1 MNDRLL
7 LLDGHSLAFRSFFA
21 IPAENF
27 HTAQGQYTNA
37 IHGFLSTLI
46 KLYSEEHPTHVAV
59 AFDLPG
65 GTFRTREYAEYKA
78 GRAET
83 PAEFQGQI
91 GLIKEALD
99 ALGIAWVT
107 KDQIEADDII
117 ATLATRGRDAGMEVV
132 ISSGDKDAYQLVG
145 EGVTLLYPIPR
156 GEMRRM
162 DEAGVVKQ
170 TGVTPTQYP
179 DMSALVGEKAD
190 NLPGVPKV
198 GPKTAKKWI
207 DAYGDLD
214 GILSHADEITGKVGE
229 SLREHADLA
238 RRNRKL
244 NELLRNADLDVELAD
259 LVPGGLDREAV
270 HQLFDTLEFNRLRDR
285 VFSVFRADGEED
297 NTPNIDLEAVEIGPG
312 ELADFLSKHGSE
324 PLGIIP
330 GSPLGLGGSAA
341 AAYLTDPNKE
351 DLEALTSW
359 LADKEH
365 PKVVHGAKD
374 AVRELARRF
383 EAKVEGI
390 TCDTELAA
398 YLLHP
403 DQRDYELG
411 DLVSRYT
418 SMSLPQV
425 EEGTL
430 DLDLGGG
437 GQGDAAGLRAAA
449 LVPLSQALMK
459 ELRER
464 DEMELLTGLEMPLT
478 RILRDMEDR
487 GIAVDQ
493 QVFNSLFD
501 NFDARVN
508 HAAER
513 AWEAAGYEMNL
524 SSPKALQKVLFEDM
538 GLPKTRAT
546 KTGYTTN
553 AEALTD
559 LAAKLAGREDAEA
572 ERGLEFLGQLLEHR
586 DAIKLR
592 QSVEGLRKAIGA
604 DGRIHTTFQQTVAG
618 TGRLSSTNP
627 NLQNIHARTE
637 EGLKIREAFVPGE
650 GFTSLLTADY
660 SQIEM
665 RLMAHQSGDAALI
678 QAFIDGEDLHSY
690 VASHVYGISPDE
702 VTSAQRSKIKAMSY
716 GLAYGLSAFGLSRQL
731 RIDQREA
738 QSLMD
743 DYFQRFGA
751 VRDYLDSVVAQAR
764 KDGYTSTLL
773 GRRRYLPDLYASNHQ
788 RRQAAER
795 MALNAP
801 IQGSAADIIKIAM
814 LRTEEA
820 LASGGFASQM
830 LLQVHDELVLEVA
843 DGEEEAVTELVETQM
858 GEAVEL
864 SVPLSVSVGIG
875 PNWRAAA
882 H

>member
-21 IPAENF
+21 IPADNF

-37 IHGFLSTLI
+37 IHGFLSTLV
-46 KLYSEEHPTHVAV
+46 KLYSEEQPTHVAV

-83 PAEFQGQI
+83 PPEFSGQI
-91 GLIKEALD
+91 DLIKEALD
-99 ALGIAWVT
+99 ALGISWVT

-117 ATLATRGRDAGMEVV
+117 ATLATRGRDAGMDVI
-132 ISSGDKDAYQLVG
+132 ISSGDKDAYQLVD
-145 EGVTLLYPIPR
+145 EGITLLYPIPR
-156 GEMRRM
+156 GDMRRM
-162 DEAGVVKQ
+162 DIDGVVKQ

-179 DMSALVGEKAD
+179 DMAALVGEKAD

-207 DAYGDLD
+207 DAYGDLE

-244 NELLRNADLDVELAD
+244 NELLRDADLGVEIED
-259 LVPGGLDREAV
+259 LVPSGLDREAV

-285 VFSVFRADGEED
+285 VLGVFPGGDEE
-297 NTPNIDLEAVEIGPG
+297 PAEQQVEIEATEISGG
-312 ELADFLSKHGSE
+312 LADFLKKVGDE
-324 PLGIIP
+324 PLGITP
-330 GSPLGLGGSAA
+330 GPILGLGGAEV
-341 AAYLTDPNKE
+341 AAYLSEPTDSDLAALKDWLEDENRPKILHEAKE
-351 DLEALTSW
+351 
-359 LADKEH
+359 
-365 PKVVHGAKD
+365 G
-374 AVRELARRF
+374 VRELIRRYD
-383 EAKVEGI
+383 AHPEGI

-403 DQRDYELG
+403 DQRDYDLA

-418 SMSLPQV
+418 SMTLHQV

-430 DLDLGGG
+430 DIDLGGG
-437 GQGDAAGLRAAA
+437 GAGEAAAIRAAA
-449 LVPLSQALMK
+449 LVPLSRALMK

-464 DEMELLTGLEMPLT
+464 DEIDLLTGVEMPLT
-478 RILRDMEDR
+478 GILRDMEDR
-487 GIAVDQ
+487 GIAVDRE
-493 QVFNSLFD
+493 VFDTLFE

-513 AWEAAGYEMNL
+513 AWEAAGYQMNL

-559 LAAKLAGREDAEA
+559 LAAKLSGREDAEA

-592 QSVEGLRKAIGA
+592 QSVEGLRKATGD

-637 EGLKIREAFVPGE
+637 AGLKIREAFVPGE
-650 GFTSLLTADY
+650 GYESLLTADY

-690 VASHVYGISPDE
+690 VASHVYRISPEE
-702 VTSAQRSKIKAMSY
+702 VTPAQRSKIKAMSY

-731 RIDQREA
+731 RIEQREA
-738 QSLMD
+738 QELMD

-820 LASGGFASQM
+820 LREGGFSSRM

-843 DGEEEAVTELVETQM
+843 AGEEEAVTDLVRTQM

-875 PNWRAAA
+875 KNWRAAA

>member
-21 IPAENF
+21 IPADNF

-37 IHGFLSTLI
+37 IHGFLSTLV
-46 KLYSEEHPTHVAV
+46 KLYSEEQPTHVAV

-83 PAEFQGQI
+83 PPEFSGQI
-91 GLIKEALD
+91 DLIKEALD
-99 ALGIAWVT
+99 ALGISWVT

-117 ATLATRGRDAGMEVV
+117 ATLATRGRDAGMDVI
-132 ISSGDKDAYQLVG
+132 ISSGDKDAYQLVD
-145 EGVTLLYPIPR
+145 EGITLLYPIPR
-156 GEMRRM
+156 GDMRRM
-162 DEAGVVKQ
+162 DIDGVVKQ
-170 TGVTPTQYP
+170 TGVTPAQYP
-179 DMSALVGEKAD
+179 DMAALVGEKAD

-198 GPKTAKKWI
+198 GSKTAKKWI
-207 DAYGDLD
+207 DAYGDLE

-244 NELLRNADLDVELAD
+244 NELLRDADLGVEIDD
-259 LVPGGLDREAV
+259 LVPSGLDREAV

-285 VFSVFRADGEED
+285 VLGVFPGGDEE
-297 NTPNIDLEAVEIGPG
+297 PAEQEVEIEATEISGG
-312 ELADFLSKHGSE
+312 LAEFLKKVGDE
-324 PLGIIP
+324 PLGITP
-330 GSPLGLGGSAA
+330 GPILGLGEAEV
-341 AAYLTDPNKE
+341 AAYLSEPTDSDLATLKE
-351 DLEALTSW
+351 WLEDENRPKILHKA
-359 LADKEH
+359 KE
-365 PKVVHGAKD
+365 G
-374 AVRELARRF
+374 VRELIRRYG
-383 EAKVEGI
+383 AHPEGI

-403 DQRDYELG
+403 DQRDYDLA

-418 SMSLPQV
+418 SMTLHQV

-430 DLDLGGG
+430 DIDLGGG
-437 GQGDAAGLRAAA
+437 GAGEAAAIRAAA
-449 LVPLSQALMK
+449 LVPLSRALMK

-464 DEMELLTGLEMPLT
+464 DEIDLLTGVEMPLT
-478 RILRDMEDR
+478 GILRDMEDR
-487 GIAVDQ
+487 GIAVDRE
-493 QVFNSLFD
+493 VFDSLFE

-559 LAAKLAGREDAEA
+559 LAAKLSSREDAEA

-592 QSVEGLRKAIGA
+592 QSVEGLRKATGD

-650 GFTSLLTADY
+650 GYESLLTADY

-690 VASHVYGISPDE
+690 VASHVYRISPEE
-702 VTSAQRSKIKAMSY
+702 VTPAQRSKIKAMSY

-731 RIDQREA
+731 RIEQREA
-738 QSLMD
+738 QELMD

-820 LASGGFASQM
+820 LREGGFASRM

-843 DGEEEAVTELVETQM
+843 AVEEEAVTDLVRTQM

-875 PNWRAAA
+875 KNWRAAA

>member
-21 IPAENF
+21 IPADNF

-37 IHGFLSTLI
+37 IHGFLSTLV
-46 KLYSEEHPTHVAV
+46 KLYSEEQPTHVAV

-83 PAEFQGQI
+83 PPEFSGQI
-91 GLIKEALD
+91 DLIKEALD
-99 ALGIAWVT
+99 ALGISWVT

-117 ATLATRGRDAGMEVV
+117 ATLATRGRDAGMDVI
-132 ISSGDKDAYQLVG
+132 ISSGDKDAYQLVD
-145 EGVTLLYPIPR
+145 EGITLLYPIPR
-156 GEMRRM
+156 GDMRRM
-162 DEAGVVKQ
+162 DIDGVVKQ

-179 DMSALVGEKAD
+179 DMAALVGEKAD

-207 DAYGDLD
+207 DAYGDLE

-229 SLREHADLA
+229 SLREHADVA

-244 NELLRNADLDVELAD
+244 NELLRDADLGVEIDD
-259 LVPGGLDREAV
+259 LVPSGLDREAV

-285 VFSVFRADGEED
+285 VLGVFPGGDEEQA
-297 NTPNIDLEAVEIGPG
+297 EQQVEIEATEISGG
-312 ELADFLSKHGSE
+312 LAEFLKKVGDE
-324 PLGIIP
+324 PLGITP
-330 GSPLGLGGSAA
+330 GPILGLGGAEVAVYLSEPTDSDLAA
-341 AAYLTDPNKE
+341 LKAWLEDETRPKILHEAKE
-351 DLEALTSW
+351 D
-359 LADKEH
+359 
-365 PKVVHGAKD
+365 
-374 AVRELARRF
+374 VRELIRRYG
-383 EAKVEGI
+383 AHPEGI

-403 DQRDYELG
+403 DQRDYDLA

-418 SMSLPQV
+418 SMTLHQV

-430 DLDLGGG
+430 DIDLGGG
-437 GQGDAAGLRAAA
+437 GAGEAAAIRAAA
-449 LVPLSQALMK
+449 LVPLSRALMK

-464 DEMELLTGLEMPLT
+464 DEIDLLTGVEMPLT
-478 RILRDMEDR
+478 GILRDMEDR
-487 GIAVDQ
+487 GIAVDHE
-493 QVFNSLFD
+493 VFDTLFE

-559 LAAKLAGREDAEA
+559 LAAKLSGREDAEA

-592 QSVEGLRKAIGA
+592 QSVEGLRKATGD

-650 GFTSLLTADY
+650 GYESLLTADY

-690 VASHVYGISPDE
+690 VASHVYRISPE
-702 VTSAQRSKIKAMSY
+702 KVTPAQRSKIKAMSY

-731 RIDQREA
+731 RIEQREA
-738 QSLMD
+738 QELMD

-814 LRTEEA
+814 LRTEDA
-820 LASGGFASQM
+820 LREGGFSSRM

-843 DGEEEAVTELVETQM
+843 AGEEEAVTDLVRTQM

-875 PNWRAAA
+875 KNWRAAA

>member
-21 IPAENF
+21 IPADNF

-37 IHGFLSTLI
+37 IHGFLSTLV
-46 KLYSEEHPTHVAV
+46 KLYSEEQPTHVAV

-83 PAEFQGQI
+83 PPEFSGQI
-91 GLIKEALD
+91 DLIKEALD
-99 ALGIAWVT
+99 ALGISWVT

-117 ATLATRGRDAGMEVV
+117 ATLATRGRDAGMDVI
-132 ISSGDKDAYQLVG
+132 ISSGDKDAYQLVD
-145 EGVTLLYPIPR
+145 EGITLLYPIPR
-156 GEMRRM
+156 GDMRRM
-162 DEAGVVKQ
+162 DIDGVVKQ

-179 DMSALVGEKAD
+179 DMAALVGEKAD

-207 DAYGDLD
+207 DAYGDLE

-244 NELLRNADLDVELAD
+244 NELLRDADLGVEIED
-259 LVPGGLDREAV
+259 LVPSGLDREAV

-285 VFSVFRADGEED
+285 VLGVFPGGDEE
-297 NTPNIDLEAVEIGPG
+297 PAEQQVEIEATEISG
-312 ELADFLSKHGSE
+312 ELAEFLKKMGDE
-324 PLGIIP
+324 PLGITP
-330 GSPLGLGGSAA
+330 GPILGLGGAEV
-341 AAYLTDPNKE
+341 AAYLSEPTDSDLAALKDWLEDENRPKILHEAKE
-351 DLEALTSW
+351 
-359 LADKEH
+359 
-365 PKVVHGAKD
+365 G
-374 AVRELARRF
+374 VRELIRRYG
-383 EAKVEGI
+383 AHPEGI

-403 DQRDYELG
+403 DQRDYDLA

-418 SMSLPQV
+418 SMTLHQV

-430 DLDLGGG
+430 DIDLGGG
-437 GQGDAAGLRAAA
+437 GAGEAAAIRAAA
-449 LVPLSQALMK
+449 LVPLSRALMK

-464 DEMELLTGLEMPLT
+464 DEIDLLTGVEMPLT
-478 RILRDMEDR
+478 GILRDMEDR
-487 GIAVDQ
+487 GIAVDRE
-493 QVFNSLFD
+493 VFDTLFE

-559 LAAKLAGREDAEA
+559 LAAKLSGWEDAEA

-592 QSVEGLRKAIGA
+592 QSVEGLRKATGD

-650 GFTSLLTADY
+650 GYESLLTADY

-690 VASHVYGISPDE
+690 VASHVYRISPEE
-702 VTSAQRSKIKAMSY
+702 VTPAQRSKIKAMSY

-731 RIDQREA
+731 RIEQREA
-738 QSLMD
+738 QELMD

-820 LASGGFASQM
+820 LREGGFSSRM

-843 DGEEEAVTELVETQM
+843 AGEEEAVTDLVRTQM

-875 PNWRAAA
+875 KNWRAAA